1 MSFRVEPGALE
12 TFAQSLG
19 VLAGDAKKAKGY
31 VQGNQKAVDSERG
44 LLFGYVYALGVLRIG
59 DAVQK
64 NVERLDA
71 LTVSSGK
78 ELHKCA
84 EVYRATEKKIAE
96 KIDRTY
102 PKK

>member
-44 LLFGYVYALGVLRIG
+44 LLFGYVYALRPRQAGPSWGRPS
-59 DAVQK
+59 
-64 NVERLDA
+64 EW
-71 LTVSSGK
+71 
-78 ELHKCA
+78 
-84 EVYRATEKKIAE
+84 
-96 KIDRTY
+96 
-102 PKK
+102 P